1 MHSMGIPWTSGSID
15 TDGKYVGTGHYARLI
30 SSRVVVIIIYLKKYL
45 LPTSDVPYLLL
56 ITYIRATVSAL
67 VLVPYGAVYLSSPF
81 CAHLTSSSPPRR
93 RLVRLICI
101 QSHPDCFLFVPGL
114 LNSRPSLSAGCRCL
128 RATGVNNAPCKPA
141 PLGPAPIEPRLL
153 CEFSASPSPSWNG
166 KGCRAPAASVDSQ

>member
-30 SSRVVVIIIYLKKYL
+30 SSRVVVIIITLKNTYYLHQMC
-45 LPTSDVPYLLL
+45 PR
-56 ITYIRATVSAL
+56 ITICGATVSAL

-128 RATGVNNAPCKPA
+128 RATGVNNAPRKPA